1 MILRIILPLG
11 RHKLEKEC
19 VWQEPELESVDKEVL
34 GRPHHQDMF
43 LKYLL
48 VEPAQ
53 HASAS
58 KGTQHASSLM

>member
-1 MILRIILPLG
+1 MILRIISPLG
-11 RHKLEKEC
+11 RHKLGKEC

-43 LKYLL
+43 LNHLL

-58 KGTQHASSLM
+58 KSTQHASSLM